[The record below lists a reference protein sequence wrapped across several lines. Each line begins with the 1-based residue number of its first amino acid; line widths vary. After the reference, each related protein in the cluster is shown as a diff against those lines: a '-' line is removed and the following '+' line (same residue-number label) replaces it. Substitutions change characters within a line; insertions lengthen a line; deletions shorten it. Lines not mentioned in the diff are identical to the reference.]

1 MPHLIST
8 FGMNGPP
15 LGCFSKRKKYK
26 LPKVKKEYAGIVLT
40 LSKYQNQIYPRL
52 QILKFALP
60 CHLITMLVLLY
71 NLKKKAYLKFA
82 K

>member
-8 FGMNGPP
+8 FGMNGP
-15 LGCFSKRKKYK
+15 LSFSKRKKYK

-71 NLKKKAYLKFA
+71 NLKK
-82 K
+82 